1 MPAMSHVWQF
11 GFTIVTGFL
20 QIKRLSRPLPQIV
33 LCFAGE
39 RVFPEGCSREHPPS
53 DHQPLSPAAPHQ
65 HLMLPRVPPPLH
77 PALCPHLG
85 QRQQR
90 AGCLPTCPVTN
101 CPPYH
106 SRCAHCSQ
114 RVHGAGSAGALGIP
128 FNQPTLDFQPS
139 DCVWSQG
146 RYPRPCVG
154 KTFNISTQQGF

>member
-1 MPAMSHVWQF
+1 MCIWLFRTISLRADVQPPSETVWRGLQVPAMSHVWQF

-114 RVHGAGSAGALGIP
+114 RVHGAGSAGALGHP
-128 FNQPTLDFQPS
+128 LQPAHT
-139 DCVWSQG
+139 
-146 RYPRPCVG
+146 
-154 KTFNISTQQGF
+154 